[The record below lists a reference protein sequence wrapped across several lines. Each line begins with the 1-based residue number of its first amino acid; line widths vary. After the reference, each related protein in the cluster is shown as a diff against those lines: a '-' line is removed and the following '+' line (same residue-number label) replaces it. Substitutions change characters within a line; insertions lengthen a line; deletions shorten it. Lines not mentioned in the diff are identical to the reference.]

1 MFQHFANNS
10 PLWTSISCQ
19 SFDSLV
25 CQQPKYSKTYTIK
38 HSNTEYGNRYNIHIN
53 NTYTLIMHS
62 NTEYGNVKST
72 INNIFPN
79 N

>member
-38 HSNTEYGNRYNIHIN
+38 HSNTEYGNRYLVTQ
-53 NTYTLIMHS
+53 NTVTVQYTH
-62 NTEYGNVKST
+62 
-72 INNIFPN
+72 
-79 N
+79 